1 MSKTIYI
8 WKQTK
13 LLSDDHYN
21 QIDKRYFLNK
31 QIKKIFISFKFIFNA
46 VNAR

>member
-21 QIDKRYFLNK
+21 QHKDTLNK
-31 QIKKIFISFKFIFNA
+31 QIKIFISFKFIFNA